1 MLFQLFFKFLFFLP
15 LVNIFYLFFFNF
27 YGRLITLFSTLLS
40 FFLIIILI
48 IFFNYSSL
56 SSQFKLDF
64 FHSNFFNVDYSLSLD
79 GLSILFVFLTNLL
92 IFLCTLLNWTTSY
105 KLKEFLICLLLVQ
118 FFLLNVFCVG
128 DLVLFYIFFEAIL
141 MPLFIMIGVWGSRE
155 RKVWAAYQFFLYTLF
170 GSVFMLLAIIFVYL
184 HTGFTDFYTLGYV
197 SFSVNRQFILW
208 ILFFFGFAIK
218 VPMFPVH
225 IWLPE
230 AHVEAPTAGSVLL
243 AGVLLKLGTY
253 GVLRFLIPLFP
264 VASFYFAP
272 LVFLFSLIGV
282 VYASLATLTQ
292 VDLKKIVAYSSVAH
306 MSFVVLGL
314 FGFNIQAVSGSIF
327 LMLSHGLVSGGLFFL
342 VGFIYDR
349 YKTRLLPYYGGLIT
363 LMPLYSFFFL
373 IFSLSN
379 MALPGTSSFIGEFLI
394 MLGLISFN
402 SVATVIG
409 SLGMVFSAAYSLWLY
424 NRLLTGSIKSLF
436 IKFYSDLSKKEFT
449 IMFILLFFVI
459 LTGCYPSLFL
469 DIMSSYTYTF
479 FEHILI

>member
-1 MLFQLFFKFLFFLP
+1 MLFQLFFKILFFIP
-15 LVNIFYLFFFNF
+15 LLNIFYLFFFNY
-27 YGRLITLFSTLLS
+27 YGRLITLFSTLFS
-40 FFLIIILI
+40 FFLITILT

-92 IFLCTLLNWTTSY
+92 IFLCTLLNWSTSY
-105 KLKEFLICLLLVQ
+105 KLKEFLICLLFVQ

-128 DLVLFYIFFEAIL
+128 DLLLFYVFFEAIL

-170 GSVFMLLAIIFVYL
+170 GSVFMLLAILFVYL
-184 HTGFTDFYTLGYV
+184 HVGFTDFYTLSYV
-197 SFSVNRQFILW
+197 SFSLNRQFILW
-208 ILFFFGFAIK
+208 FLFFFGFAIK

-264 VASFYFAP
+264 TASFYFAP

-282 VYASLATLTQ
+282 VYASLSTLAQ

-314 FGFNIQAVSGSIF
+314 FGFNIPAISGSIF

-342 VGFIYDR
+342 VGFIYER
-349 YKTRLLPYYGGLIT
+349 YKTRLLPYYGGLVT
-363 LMPLYSFFFL
+363 VMPLYAFFFL
-373 IFSLSN
+373 VFSLSN

-394 MLGLISFN
+394 MLGLVSFN

-409 SLGMVFSAAYSLWLY
+409 SFGMVFSAAYSLWLY
-424 NRLLTGSIKSLF
+424 NRLLTGSIKSIF
-436 IKFYSDLSKKEFT
+436 IKFYSDLSFKEFV

-459 LTGCYPSLFL
+459 LTGIYPSLFL
-469 DIMSSYTYTF
+469 DIMSSYTYMF

>member
-1 MLFQLFFKFLFFLP
+1 MLFQLLFKILFFIP
-15 LVNIFYLFFFNF
+15 LINIFYLFFFSF
-27 YGRLITLFSTLLS
+27 YARLITLFSTLLS
-40 FFLIIILI
+40 FFLITVLTV
-48 IFFNYSSL
+48 FFNYSSL
-56 SSQFKLDF
+56 NSQFKLDF
-64 FHSNFFNVDYSLSLD
+64 FHSDFFNVDYSLSLD
-79 GLSILFVFLTNLL
+79 GLSLLFVFLTNLL
-92 IFLCTLLNWTTSY
+92 IFLCTLLNWNTSY
-105 KLKEFLICLLLVQ
+105 KLKEFLICLLFVQ

-128 DLVLFYIFFEAIL
+128 DLILFYIFFEAIL
-141 MPLFIMIGVWGSRE
+141 MPLFVMIGVWGSRE

-170 GSVFMLLAIIFVYL
+170 GSVFMLLAILFVYL
-184 HTGFTDFYTLGYV
+184 HSGFTDFYTLGYI
-197 SFSVNRQFILW
+197 SFSFNRQFVLW

-272 LVFLFSLIGV
+272 LIFLFSLLGV

-342 VGFIYDR
+342 VGFIYER
-349 YKTRLLPYYGGLIT
+349 YKTRLLPYYGGLVT

-373 IFSLSN
+373 VFSLSN

-402 SVATVIG
+402 SVAALLG
-409 SLGMVFSAAYSLWLY
+409 SFGMVFSAAYSLWLY
-424 NRLLTGSIKSLF
+424 NRLLTGSLKSLF
-436 IKFYSDLSKKEFT
+436 IKFYSDLTLKEFV
-449 IMFILLFFVI
+449 IMFTLLFFV
-459 LTGCYPSLFL
+459 LFTGIYPSLFL
-469 DIMSSYTYTF
+469 DIMSSYTYMF

>member
-1 MLFQLFFKFLFFLP
+1 
-15 LVNIFYLFFFNF
+15 
-27 YGRLITLFSTLLS
+27 
-40 FFLIIILI
+40 
-48 IFFNYSSL
+48 
-56 SSQFKLDF
+56 
-64 FHSNFFNVDYSLSLD
+64 
-79 GLSILFVFLTNLL
+79 
-92 IFLCTLLNWTTSY
+92 
-105 KLKEFLICLLLVQ
+105 
-118 FFLLNVFCVG
+118 
-128 DLVLFYIFFEAIL
+128 

-170 GSVFMLLAIIFVYL
+170 GSVFMLLAILFVYL

-197 SFSVNRQFILW
+197 SFSLNRQFILW

-225 IWLPE
+225 VWLPE

-272 LVFLFSLIGV
+272 LVFLFSLLGV
-282 VYASLATLTQ
+282 VYASFATLTQ

-314 FGFNIQAVSGSIF
+314 FGFNISAISGSIF

-342 VGFIYDR
+342 VGFIYER
-349 YKTRLLPYYGGLIT
+349 YKTRLLPYYGGLVT
-363 LMPLYSFFFL
+363 LMPIYSFFFL
-373 IFSLSN
+373 VFSLSN

-394 MLGLISFN
+394 MLGLVSFN
-402 SVATVIG
+402 SVATLIG
-409 SLGMVFSAAYSLWLY
+409 SFGMVFSAAYSLWLY
-424 NRLLTGSIKSLF
+424 NRLLTGSIRSIF
-436 IKFYSDLSKKEFT
+436 IKFYADLTLKEFI
-449 IMFILLFFVI
+449 IMFTLLFFVI
-459 LTGCYPSLFL
+459 FTGFYPSLFL

-479 FEHILI
+479 FEHIII

>member
-1 MLFQLFFKFLFFLP
+1 MLFQLFFKLLFFIP
-15 LVNIFYLFFFNF
+15 IINIFYLFFSN
-27 YGRLITLFSTLLS
+27 YYNRLITLFSTLFS
-40 FFLIIILI
+40 FFLISVLV
-48 IFFNYSSL
+48 IFFNYSSFNP
-56 SSQFKLDF
+56 QFKLDF
-64 FHSNFFNVDYSLSLD
+64 FHSSFFNIDYSLSLD

-105 KLKEFLICLLLVQ
+105 KLKEFLICLLFVQ

-128 DLVLFYIFFEAIL
+128 DLILFYVFFEAIL

-170 GSVFMLLAIIFVYL
+170 GSVFMLLAILFVYL

-197 SFSVNRQFILW
+197 SFSLNRQFILW

-314 FGFNIQAVSGSIF
+314 FGFNIPAISGSIF

-342 VGFIYDR
+342 VGFIYER
-349 YKTRLLPYYGGLIT
+349 YKTRLLPYYGGLVT
-363 LMPLYSFFFL
+363 VMPLYSFFFL
-373 IFSLSN
+373 VFSLSN

-394 MLGLISFN
+394 MLGLVSFN
-402 SVATVIG
+402 SVATLVG
-409 SLGMVFSAAYSLWLY
+409 SFGMVFSAAYSLWLY
-424 NRLLTGSIKSLF
+424 NRLLTGSIKSIF
-436 IKFYSDLSKKEFT
+436 IKFYSDLSLKEFT

-459 LTGCYPSLFL
+459 FTGFYPSLFL
-469 DIMSSYTYTF
+469 DIMSSYTYMF